1 MDGLDLDI
9 PKGKIIGLV
18 GESGCGK
25 SMTAKSIM
33 GLLKYPGRVA
43 GGSIRFEDQ
52 DLTRLSDKEL
62 RKICGNDIS
71 MIFQEPMT
79 SLNPVLKVGRQ
90 VRETL
95 LVHNPTM
102 SKAEA
107 KQRVWKC
114 SSVLASPKRKSAM
127 TATRTSFPAACAS
140 A

>member
-1 MDGLDLDI
+1 
-9 PKGKIIGLV
+9 
-18 GESGCGK
+18 
-25 SMTAKSIM
+25 
-33 GLLKYPGRVA
+33 
-43 GGSIRFEDQ
+43 
-52 DLTRLSDKEL
+52 
-62 RKICGNDIS
+62 
-71 MIFQEPMT
+71 MT

-107 KQRVWKC
+107 KQRV
-114 SSVLASPKRKSAM
+114 VEMFQRVGIPKRKSAM

>member
-1 MDGLDLDI
+1 
-9 PKGKIIGLV
+9 
-18 GESGCGK
+18 
-25 SMTAKSIM
+25 MTAKSIM

-102 SKAEA
+102 SKAGSQA
-107 KQRVWKC
+107 ARGGNV
-114 SSVLASPKRKSAM
+114 
-127 TATRTSFPAACAS
+127 PACWHPRSGKAL
-140 A
+140 

>member
-1 MDGLDLDI
+1 
-9 PKGKIIGLV
+9 
-18 GESGCGK
+18 
-25 SMTAKSIM
+25 
-33 GLLKYPGRVA
+33 
-43 GGSIRFEDQ
+43 
-52 DLTRLSDKEL
+52 
-62 RKICGNDIS
+62 